1 MLVLSASL
9 ALLERAISGV
19 RAKGIRS
26 MAGQI
31 WRVSRGSSIQGATT
45 RAADGGG
52 GCSPEPKTSSDS
64 TESASGSSG
73 VLIGSAGQRRPGLC
87 GNTTAAP
94 GGGSSGTAK
103 QRASTGAGKPSPP
116 GSGRLER
123 PAPRA
128 WLGMS
133 GRRPRVRRERSERD
147 PGSGKHLLLY
157 RPAGATAR
165 DVTALPWVEAGG
177 YYPKT
182 QLTREEVGIE
192 SC

>member
-1 MLVLSASL
+1 MS
-9 ALLERAISGV
+9 
-19 RAKGIRS
+19 RS
-26 MAGQI
+26 
-31 WRVSRGSSIQGATT
+31 SSIQGATT
-45 RAADGGG
+45 REATGGG
-52 GCSPEPKTSSDS
+52 RCSPEPKTSSDS
-64 TESASGSSG
+64 TESARGSSG
-73 VLIGSAGQRRPGLC
+73 VLIGSAGRRRPGLC

-94 GGGSSGTAK
+94 GGGSSGTAE

-133 GRRPRVRRERSERD
+133 GRRPRVRRKRSEPDR
-147 PGSGKHLLLY
+147 GCGEHLLLY

-165 DVTALPWVEAGG
+165 DVTARPWVETGG
-177 YYPKT
+177 HYPKT

-192 SC
+192 PC